1 MNLSFLLDYA
11 VKGLIGLVTMYV
23 GIKMPLWLNSAK
35 KKNQATEIAII
46 AEAIVALV
54 IANNPNLP
62 WQQVM
67 KDAITTIKSDIEGIS
82 SKVAERAIADALYKK
97 GVIGAKVEANK

>member
-23 GIKMPLWLNSAK
+23 GIKMPSWLNSAK

-67 KDAITTIKSDIEGIS
+67 KDAISQIKSDIEGIS

-97 GVIGAKVEANK
+97 GVLNAREEVSK